1 MITEIEIKDNLDWFI
16 DNNFEVKITNSP
28 LHPFPSSNK
37 SSAMMDNV
45 KKINIYCKKFMEYI
59 QSKELFKIKENIYKN
74 LYRFYKLN
82 SDCKITFEI
91 VKYIKYKDYYSSDSK
106 ILEKFNL
113 TTQKLFTK
121 LSNFFINYIL
131 NGFFLLNFFHYF
143 CKLKQSPLL

>member
-1 MITEIEIKDNLDWFI
+1 
-16 DNNFEVKITNSP
+16 
-28 LHPFPSSNK
+28 
-37 SSAMMDNV
+37 
-45 KKINIYCKKFMEYI
+45 MEYI

-113 TTQKLFTK
+113 TKDYCDRKNIKYKLEYKETLRGDKMVILHMYFNEDK
-121 LSNFFINYIL
+121 FINEKDFFIKFISVRTFIYI
-131 NGFFLLNFFHYF
+131 
-143 CKLKQSPLL
+143 Q